1 MRLLIALIPLLLM
14 PGMAMGMLA
23 ELESEDRH
31 KVLGPHLETLEVPDG
46 ELSLE
51 DVRSGRHPGRWQP
64 VNEQIPNFGYTD
76 STYWAR
82 VTLPP
87 LDRERTR
94 LFAEIGYAVL
104 DHIDAY
110 LIRDGRVLVHHEL
123 GDRVVY
129 DARPIDHPN
138 FIFPVELSR
147 TTETELYLRVE
158 TSSSMQ
164 IPLTLWEPEALLE
177 HQFEQSTLFALFYG
191 AMLVMAVYNLL
202 VFFAVRDASYLY
214 YVIYVISMVTLVA
227 AIDGI
232 TFKALWPD
240 TQGFNDKVLII
251 ALSGMVFAPSM
262 FTRKFLH
269 LKRSRPWLSGAMA
282 SLAVLSFFTAAA
294 AFFLPYLHLMLFT
307 ILAAAIVIF
316 LCLSSGIIRWWDG
329 FHAARYYI
337 LAWSF
342 MLGGGLIMAMNKT
355 GVLPRNL
362 FTEHAGQ
369 IGAVIE
375 ILLLSFALA
384 NRMNYERRKRE
395 EAQRDSAE
403 SQKQL
408 LDAQIEMNRN
418 LDNLVRERTE
428 ELEAANAKLQE
439 ISTTDPLTGL
449 CNRRLF
455 DETLTNEYARAYRE
469 QYPITLFMI
478 DIDNFKSLNDTY
490 GHAFGDSCLQRVA
503 DCLQQNLRRPPDLPA
518 RFGGEEFVAML
529 PNTEVEGGVRV
540 AEMVR
545 EAVAGLRF
553 PQGGED
559 VSLSVSIGVATET
572 PGKRAGGG
580 RELLA
585 RADACLYRAK
595 SDGRNR
601 VRSESVIGQ
610 EPDSVN

>member
-1 MRLLIALIPLLLM
+1 MRLLIALITLIIV
-14 PGMAMGMLA
+14 PGMAQAMLA
-23 ELESEDRH
+23 ELDGEDRH
-31 KVLGPHLETLEVPDG
+31 KVLGPHLEVLEVTEG
-46 ELSLE
+46 EPSLAE
-51 DVRSGRHPGRWQP
+51 VRSGRYSGRWQQ
-64 VNEQIPNFGYTD
+64 VTDQIPNFGYTD

-82 VTLPP
+82 VSLPP

-110 LIRDGRVLVHHEL
+110 VIRDGRLLAHHEL
-123 GDRVVY
+123 GDRIVY

-138 FIFPVELSR
+138 FIFPVELSQTR
-147 TTETELYLRVE
+147 DTELYLRVE

-191 AMLVMAVYNLL
+191 AMLVMAFYNLL

-214 YVIYVISMVTLVA
+214 YVIYVLSMVTLVA

-240 TQGFNDKVLII
+240 TQGFNDRVLII
-251 ALSGMVFAPSM
+251 ALSGMVFAPAM

-269 LKRSRPWLSGAMA
+269 LKRSRPWLSRAM
-282 SLAVLSFFTAAA
+282 SSFAVLAFFTAAG

-307 ILAAAIVIF
+307 ILAAAVVIF

-355 GVLPRNL
+355 GVVPRNL

-375 ILLLSFALA
+375 VLLLSFALA

-395 EAQRDSAE
+395 EAQRESAE
-403 SQKQL
+403 SQQKL
-408 LDAQIEMNRN
+408 LDSQIEMNRN

-455 DETLTNEYARAYRE
+455 DETLTTEYARAYRE

-478 DIDNFKSLNDTY
+478 DIDNFKSLNDTH
-490 GHAFGDSCLQRVA
+490 GHAFGDTCLQRVA

-529 PNTEVEGGVRV
+529 PNTDVDGGVSV
-540 AEMVR
+540 AECVR
-545 EAVAGLRF
+545 QAVAGLRF
-553 PQGGED
+553 PHGAEQ
-559 VSLSVSIGVATET
+559 VSLSVSIGVATEI
-572 PGKRAGGG
+572 PGKRSEGG

-585 RADACLYRAK
+585 IADACLYQAK
-595 SDGRNR
+595 SSGRNR
-601 VRSESVIGQ
+601 VRSRAVSDQ
-610 EPDSVN
+610 EPDAVN

>member
-1 MRLLIALIPLLLM
+1 MRLLIALIPLLIM
-14 PGMAMGMLA
+14 PGLAQGMLA
-23 ELESEDRH
+23 DLGGPDRH
-31 KVLGPHLETLEVPDG
+31 TVLGQHLEVLEVPEG
-46 ELSLE
+46 RLSLE
-51 DVRSGRHPGRWQP
+51 EVRSGRYAGQWQA
-64 VNEQIPNFGYTD
+64 VEETVPNFGYTD
-76 STYWAR
+76 STYWGR

-94 LFAEIGYAVL
+94 LLAEIGYAVL
-104 DHIDAY
+104 DHVDAY
-110 LIRDGRVLVHHEL
+110 LIRGGEIIAHHEL
-123 GDRVVY
+123 GDRVTY

-138 FIFPVELSR
+138 FIFPVDLSR
-147 TTETELYLRVE
+147 SEDTELYLRVE

-191 AMLVMAVYNLL
+191 AMLVMAIYNLL

-269 LKRSRPWLSGAMA
+269 LKRSRPWLSRAMA
-282 SLAVLSFFTAAA
+282 GFAILSFFTAAG

-316 LCLSSGIIRWWDG
+316 LCFSSGIIRWRDG

-342 MLGGGLIMAMNKT
+342 MLGGGLVMAMNKT
-355 GVLPRNL
+355 GVVPRNL

-369 IGAVIE
+369 IGAVLE

-395 EAQRDSAE
+395 EAQRESAE
-403 SQKQL
+403 SQREL
-408 LDAQIEMNRN
+408 LETQIEMNRN

-428 ELEAANAKLQE
+428 ELEAANAKLHE

-455 DETLTNEYARAYRE
+455 DETLTTEYARAYRE
-469 QYPITLFMI
+469 KYPITLFMI

-490 GHAFGDSCLQRVA
+490 GHAFGDVCLQGVA
-503 DCLQQNLRRPPDLPA
+503 DCLQRRLRRPPDLPA

-529 PNTEVEGGVRV
+529 PNTDLEGGVNV
-540 AEMVR
+540 AERIR

-553 PQGGED
+553 TRDDDE
-559 VSLSVSIGVATET
+559 VSLSLSIGVATEVL
-572 PGKRAGGG
+572 GKTTDGG
-580 RELLA
+580 RALLA

-595 SDGRNR
+595 GEGRNR
-601 VRSESVIGQ
+601 VRSEPLPGY
-610 EPDSVN
+610 EADSVN